1 MVYMATYVTMLQ
13 IYKTT
18 SYLLVERSLC
28 IVQASRFLS
37 PSVSLQCCEQVL
49 SVHIWQ
55 ISDVEY
61 LTVYIFFKHEKGDPS
76 LPIIHSFI
84 LRLFFMCFDY

>member
-1 MVYMATYVTMLQ
+1 MATYVTMLQ

-37 PSVSLQCCEQVL
+37 PSVKIKLL
-49 SVHIWQ
+49 SNAKYMV
-55 ISDVEY
+55 
-61 LTVYIFFKHEKGDPS
+61 T
-76 LPIIHSFI
+76 FI
-84 LRLFFMCFDY
+84 LTNVRF